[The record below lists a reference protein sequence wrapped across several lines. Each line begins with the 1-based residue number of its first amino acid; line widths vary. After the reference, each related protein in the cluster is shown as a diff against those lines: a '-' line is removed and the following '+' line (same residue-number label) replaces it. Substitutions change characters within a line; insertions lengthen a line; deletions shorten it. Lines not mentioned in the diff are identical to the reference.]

1 MAADPRPASPGS
13 AAATPVRVIA
23 RRHAHVHEAYV
34 TLPTGVR
41 IRYRRA
47 GEGEPVVLLHG
58 IAHSLHA
65 WDRVIVPL
73 AETHDVVA
81 IDLPGCGKSD
91 KPDTD
96 YSLGAQATAI
106 RYVLEYLGLDF
117 VTAIGHSLGGGVAM
131 TLAYQYPERVGRLG
145 LIASGGLGRELHAM
159 FRLASLP
166 LGSEEVMRVMF
177 SPLTRPL
184 WHLLAPVGGAPL
196 FASPGKYRDDTIAIL
211 RALEDADARRA
222 FLRMLR
228 SASSISGQAISA
240 LDRIGM
246 ALFPVLIVWGRQ
258 DAIFPVA
265 HAERAAAL
273 IPNARLVVLDQ
284 CGHFP
289 QIEATT
295 ALLDALTSWLHETE
309 PEPVDVPALLK
320 AANETRR

>member
-1 MAADPRPASPGS
+1 M
-13 AAATPVRVIA
+13 
-23 RRHAHVHEAYV
+23 

-47 GEGEPVVLLHG
+47 GRGDAILLLHG
-58 IAHSLHA
+58 IAHSLRA

-73 AETHDVVA
+73 AEHNDVIAV
-81 IDLPGCGKSD
+81 DLPGCGASD

-96 YSLGAQATAI
+96 YSLGSQATAI
-106 RYVLEYLGLDF
+106 RYVLESLGLDM

-131 TLAYQYPERVGRLG
+131 TLAYQYPELVGRLG

-166 LGSEEVMRVMF
+166 LGPAEVMRLAF
-177 SPLTRPL
+177 SPRTRL
-184 WHLLAPVGGAPL
+184 LRRLLATQCGAPL
-196 FASPGKYRDDTIAIL
+196 FARPHEHREDTIDIL
-211 RALEDADARRA
+211 RALEDPDARRA

-228 SASSISGQAISA
+228 SASSIGGQAISA
-240 LDRIGM
+240 LDRIGL

-258 DAIFPVA
+258 DGIFPVA

-273 IPNARLVVLDQ
+273 IPNARLVVLEE

-289 QIEATT
+289 QIEAT
-295 ALLDALTSWLHETE
+295 AGLLAALTSWLSETK
-309 PEPVDVPALLK
+309 PQRIGVGALL
-320 AANETRR
+320 AAAGQAPN